1 MKSDDETVILVDEA
15 DREVGLA
22 PKLVAHQSGWRH
34 RAISV
39 CIVDGADRMLLQRR
53 ALGKYH
59 SGGLW
64 TNACCTHP
72 RPGERADHTARRRL
86 QEELGITCPL
96 RFIDRIYYR
105 AQVGGGLVEDEIVH
119 LFVGNYDGEASPDAE
134 EVSEVAWR
142 TYDALVADIG
152 ARPDAYTYWFRYY
165 MEQFG
170 RKLFGR
176 PFRRPELRQVH
187 AERRKAG
194 LPCDSCVNECARFVR
209 MTRRRNTN

>member
-86 QEELGITCPL
+86 QEELGITCL
-96 RFIDRIYYR
+96 SVSSTGFTTARRLGAASSRTRSFICSSETTTARR
-105 AQVGGGLVEDEIVH
+105 APTRRRSPRSRGGPTMRL
-119 LFVGNYDGEASPDAE
+119 SPTSGRDPT
-134 EVSEVAWR
+134 R
-142 TYDALVADIG
+142 TPIG
-152 ARPDAYTYWFRYY
+152 SGIIWSSSAGSFS
-165 MEQFG
+165 
-170 RKLFGR
+170 GR

-194 LPCDSCVNECARFVR
+194 LPCELLR
-209 MTRRRNTN
+209 